1 MASICGENHL
11 TIPLRERTGEA
22 LGAIDFNIGKRKML
36 FYREFKD
43 LQKMVKVTQAAC
55 YEILDELSG
64 EKEKNCILGIVNVVT
79 V

>member
-1 MASICGENHL
+1 MASFCGETHIV
-11 TIPLRERTGEA
+11 IPLRERTGEA
-22 LGAIDFNIGKRKML
+22 LGALDINIGKRKML
-36 FYREFKD
+36 FYREYKD

-64 EKEKNCILGIVNVVT
+64 EKEKNRVLGIVNVVI